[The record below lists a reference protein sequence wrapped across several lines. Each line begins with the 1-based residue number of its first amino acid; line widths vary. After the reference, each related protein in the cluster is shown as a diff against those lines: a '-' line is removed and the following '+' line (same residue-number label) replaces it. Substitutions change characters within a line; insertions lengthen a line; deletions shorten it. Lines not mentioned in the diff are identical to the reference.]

1 MGVIGTGVSRGTADG
16 LWVRFCFSGVQ
27 VPPERELEILELERS
42 GHSENIPTFSRRRGN
57 ASCSDDF
64 PDTPATTIS
73 NYSLSVQSLR
83 RDICLSES
91 EQVLI
96 TDSIWVFLKWKR
108 QEECYSCCA
117 REVKTKMAQSFVCE
131 GAQLHIKRGF

>member
-1 MGVIGTGVSRGTADG
+1 MGTGVSRGTTDG

-27 VPPERELEILELERS
+27 VPPKRQSDILELERS

-64 PDTPATTIS
+64 PDTPVTTKS
-73 NYSLSVQSLR
+73 NYSLSVPQSLR

-96 TDSIWVFLKWKR
+96 TDSLWVFL
-108 QEECYSCCA
+108 EME
-117 REVKTKMAQSFVCE
+117 KTRTMLFLLCPRGQDKN
-131 GAQLHIKRGF
+131 GAVGWSVFGQVLRATKKS